1 MARMSAPAQ
10 TFTGSNVN
18 GSLSPMVL
26 AISQT
31 MNQTTVIDLPPSAV
45 VSRGRSAPAPRARS
59 SRREAERRVLVAH
72 EQRVRRHAEAPP
84 GRPDDDVE
92 DIAWVAA
99 REQQDEAA
107 DDGEHDGEPAQDVRD
122 DELRDREQPLHEH
135 EPPRHVLRILD
146 GEDP

>member
-45 VSRGRSAPAPRARS
+45 VSRGRSEPAPRARS
-59 SRREAERRVLVAH
+59 SRGEAERRVLVAH
-72 EQRVRRHAEAPP
+72 EQRVRRHAEAPRR
-84 GRPDDDVE
+84 RPDDDVE
-92 DIAWVAA
+92 DVAWVAA
-99 REQQDEAA
+99 PRNDRRRYAACYGRAAARYGTAAAAAGGPSLARGAGAA
-107 DDGEHDGEPAQDVRD
+107 D
-122 DELRDREQPLHEH
+122 
-135 EPPRHVLRILD
+135 
-146 GEDP
+146 